1 MNYCGVEKFCST
13 VNEFDATTCN
23 DVPLEPI
30 SNVIKDTRA
39 NLEDIWNLLDV
50 FDKFSFNTD
59 NRADAFKEVTS
70 DSMEHAIRLNR
81 DISFAIKDK
90 LSIILDRYGC

>member
-1 MNYCGVEKFCST
+1 MNYCGSEKVCST
-13 VNEFDATTCN
+13 GKESATTCN

-30 SNVIKDTRA
+30 SNVIKDTRS
-39 NLEDIWNLLDV
+39 NLEDIWNLLDA
-50 FDKFSFNTD
+50 FDRFSFNAD
-59 NRADAFKEVTS
+59 NRSDAFKEVTS
-70 DSMEHAIRLNR
+70 DSMEQAIRLNR